1 MVSLYK
7 DPDGDKVFIAH
18 NKTLEIHSVPSC
30 LKLDTESE
38 VDALKQKIRQ
48 LEDQLK
54 EYVVSITEY
63 QYYRDLSLLHYNQ
76 FRLHQNSMQR
86 SQW

>member
-1 MVSLYK
+1 MLYCQMVSLYK
-7 DPDGDKVFIAH
+7 DPSGKKVFTAH

-54 EYVVSITEY
+54 EHAVSTTEY
-63 QYYRDLSLLHYNQ
+63 KDSSSPYCI
-76 FRLHQNSMQR
+76 F
-86 SQW
+86 